1 MSILVEK
8 GYIILFFCVYNLFEI
23 PNNVTILKVNEKLND
38 TNEVSIMAKVLV
50 VDDAM
55 FMCMTIKQILEKN
68 GHVMVGSASN
78 GIEAVEKFVELR
90 PDIVILDITMPEM
103 NGIEALRRIKIIEPK
118 AKVIICS
125 AIGQQEM
132 IAQAIELGAQQF
144 IVKPFEANQLV
155 EAIDRL
161 VC

>member
-1 MSILVEK
+1 
-8 GYIILFFCVYNLFEI
+8 
-23 PNNVTILKVNEKLND
+23 
-38 TNEVSIMAKVLV
+38 MAKVLV

-68 GHVMVGSASN
+68 DHVMVGSASN

-144 IVKPFEANQLV
+144 IVKPFEANQVV